1 MFQFVINE
9 NKAQS
14 TLAARGAQ
22 IFKDII
28 QMRVKKKNREE
39 NKELDLLKK
48 RVERIRQKR
57 TKLNQVK
64 GISQEPDEYYDGNIK
79 LNEFYQN
86 LFNLT
91 DF

>member
-64 GISQEPDEYYDGNIK
+64 GISQEPDEYYDGNIN
-79 LNEFYQN
+79 LNEFYQK
-86 LFNLT
+86 FNLT

>member
-64 GISQEPDEYYDGNIK
+64 GISQEPDEYYDGIIK
-79 LNEFYQN
+79 L
-86 LFNLT
+86 
-91 DF
+91 

>member
-79 LNEFYQN
+79 LWI
-86 LFNLT
+86 L
-91 DF
+91 